1 MNYIGSKYTLLPF
14 LSQTIKEVVGENLSN
29 IIFCDLFAGTG
40 IVGRH
45 FKPEVKKII
54 ANDIEYY
61 SYILNRNYIG
71 NHKEIKDK
79 ESYIEV
85 LNKLPKTTKG
95 FIYNNYCQGSGSGR
109 QYFSDENGIIID
121 TVRAQIENWHNTKE
135 ISEDLYYFLL
145 CSLLESADKLANTT
159 SVYGAFLKHIKK
171 TAKKSLQIEPA
182 NFVINTNEH
191 EVFCEDANS
200 LIKKIS
206 GDILYL
212 DPPYNSRQYGANYH
226 ILNTIAEYKPFTP
239 KGKTGLREYTRS
251 LFCGKNTVCD
261 AFESLIKEAQFK
273 YIFLSYN
280 NEGLMSTSDIKR
292 IMSKYGQY
300 DVICKEY
307 SRYRADKENNRTHK
321 ANKTIEYIHILYK

>member
-14 LSQTIKEVVGENLSN
+14 LSQTIKDVVGEDLSN

-40 IVGRH
+40 IVGRY
-45 FKPEVKKII
+45 FKPDVKKVI

-61 SYILNRNYIG
+61 SYVLNRNYIG
-71 NHKEIKDK
+71 NHKEIEGK
-79 ESYIEV
+79 ELYIET
-85 LNKLPKTTKG
+85 LNSIPKTEKG
-95 FIYNNYCQGSGSGR
+95 FIFNNYCQGSGSGR

-121 TVRAQIENWHNTKE
+121 TIRSKIKDWHNAKE
-135 ISEDLYYFLL
+135 ISDDLYYFLL

-159 SVYGAFLKHIKK
+159 SVYGAFLKHLKK
-171 TAKKSLQIEPA
+171 TAQKSLQIEPA
-182 NFVINTNEH
+182 NYVINSNEH

-226 ILNTIAEYKPFTP
+226 LLNTIAEYEPFIP

-251 LFCGKNTVCD
+251 LFCGKNTVRE
-261 AFESLIKEAQFK
+261 AFESIIKEANFK

-280 NEGLMSTSDIKR
+280 NEGLMSVSDIKK
-292 IMSKYGQY
+292 IMSKYGCY

-307 SRYRADKENNRTHK
+307 SRFRADKENNRTHK
-321 ANKTIEYIHILYK
+321 ANKTIEYLHILCK